1 MTENQPIYVL
11 SEGSKRTVGKE
22 AQRNNILAAKL
33 VAETVRTTLGPKGMD
48 KMLVDGTNDVV
59 ITNDGVTILE
69 EMKIEHPAA
78 KMIVEVAK
86 TQESEVG
93 DGTTT
98 AVVLAGELLKN
109 AEKLL
114 DENIHPTIISKGYRL
129 AAKKSHQILDSISKE
144 VTINDELILKN
155 IAKTAMTGKGAEASK
170 SKLSEICVKAIRQ
183 ISDENGIDLD
193 NIKIEKKVGGGVDD
207 SELIEGILLDKEKVH
222 SSMPSKLS
230 DAKVLLL
237 DSPLEIKDTEID
249 AKIQITDPS
258 QLKSFIDQEEMI
270 LKDMVDQINNC
281 GATVLFCQKGID
293 DMAQHFLSRYGIYAV
308 RRVKHSD
315 MKKLQRATGAKI
327 VNNLKDLSG
336 EDLGAAGLVKE
347 KKQGDE
353 DMTYVTEC
361 NNPKSVTIF
370 IRGGTDHFID
380 EVERAIKDSLGDI
393 ASAVTDGKVVSGAGS
408 TETLL
413 SKKLR
418 EFANSMSGREQLAA
432 LAFADSIEIIPKT
445 LAENAG
451 LDPIDILTD
460 LKSKHDAGQNDF
472 GIDVFTGKVKNSWE
486 EGVIEPLK
494 VKTQA
499 IKSASEVTDLILRI
513 DDIIASKGDNN
524 QPPIPGQGMSPDMM
538 M

>member
-1 MTENQPIYVL
+1 
-11 SEGSKRTVGKE
+11 
-22 AQRNNILAAKL
+22 
-33 VAETVRTTLGPKGMD
+33 
-48 KMLVDGTNDVV
+48 
-59 ITNDGVTILE
+59 
-69 EMKIEHPAA
+69 
-78 KMIVEVAK
+78 
-86 TQESEVG
+86 
-93 DGTTT
+93 
-98 AVVLAGELLKN
+98 
-109 AEKLL
+109 
-114 DENIHPTIISKGYRL
+114 
-129 AAKKSHQILDSISKE
+129 
-144 VTINDELILKN
+144 
-155 IAKTAMTGKGAEASK
+155 
-170 SKLSEICVKAIRQ
+170 
-183 ISDENGIDLD
+183 
-193 NIKIEKKVGGGVDD
+193 
-207 SELIEGILLDKEKVH
+207 
-222 SSMPSKLS
+222 
-230 DAKVLLL
+230 
-237 DSPLEIKDTEID
+237 
-249 AKIQITDPS
+249 
-258 QLKSFIDQEEMI
+258 
-270 LKDMVDQINNC
+270 
-281 GATVLFCQKGID
+281 
-293 DMAQHFLSRYGIYAV
+293 
-308 RRVKHSD
+308 
-315 MKKLQRATGAKI
+315 
-327 VNNLKDLSG
+327 
-336 EDLGAAGLVKE
+336 
-347 KKQGDE
+347 
-353 DMTYVTEC
+353 MTYVTEC

-460 LKSKHDAGQNDF
+460 SKSKHDAGQNDF